1 MKTARLYVDGMYC
14 AACGVEI
21 ERALHAVPG
30 VETAN
35 VSSAED
41 CAVVSYDESRLSVSA
56 IIERIRETGY
66 SAMEY
71 SYGSMAK
78 VKEQKVKRLF
88 QKVLLSL
95 LMTAPLASGIPL
107 PLKAVLATAVQFYIG
122 AEFYRD
128 AYYAIKNR
136 TLNMSFMVAFST
148 TCIYLYSLTAFL
160 RGDTGQIYFDSSALI
175 ITMVLT
181 GRLIEARLN
190 ARTGSVLEQL
200 HARLPQTARAVTD
213 GKEELVELSALNAGS
228 TIRIEEGER
237 VPLDAVIVSGEAL
250 LDESM
255 LTGEAEPKAKG
266 PGDALFA
273 GTRNTQGSCVAEVT
287 ADAEHTVLSG
297 ILSRI
302 SRSLSTKSHLQN
314 LTDKAI
320 RIFCPAV
327 IGIALAA
334 GLLWAFVL
342 DPGNYA
348 KALKVFV
355 SAVVVACP
363 CALGLAAPMS
373 IEGAVNVAARNGIL
387 LKEAGVVESLAK
399 VNSIGFDKTGTLTEG
414 KFSVTDILLL
424 DAGSADELMLHAA
437 IAEKQSLHPLAA
449 AILRYV
455 GKGPKELP
463 DADRI
468 QSFPGKGVL
477 AYWNGSCIA
486 AGNLTFAAE
495 QGAPPED
502 LDKIRAQLA
511 GQSKSVVV
519 VLKDGA
525 VEGACLLQDGIRPD
539 AKEALEQLQ
548 AAGVRCYMMT
558 GDRKEAAE
566 EAAAQLGMTEWY
578 AELLPEQKAE
588 LLEEQQKQGAAAM
601 VGDGLNDIATLCT
614 ADIGIELNNSDW
626 LASDSA
632 NVAITS
638 GALTK
643 IPMALSIAKRAMHL
657 VRQNLVLSCIYNV
670 AALGVAVCGL
680 LNPVIAAV
688 AMSLSSVSV
697 VLNSQRMRRW
707 NP

>member
-128 AYYAIKNR
+128 AYYAIKNW

-148 TCIYLYSLTAFL
+148 TCIYLYSLAAFL

-250 LDESM
+250 PDESM
-255 LTGEAEPKAKG
+255 LTGEAEPRPKG
-266 PGDALFA
+266 
-273 GTRNTQGSCVAEVT
+273 RVT
-287 ADAEHTVLSG
+287 P
-297 ILSRI
+297 
-302 SRSLSTKSHLQN
+302 SLRAP
-314 LTDKAI
+314 AI
-320 RIFCPAV
+320 RREAV
-327 IGIALAA
+327 
-334 GLLWAFVL
+334 
-342 DPGNYA
+342 
-348 KALKVFV
+348 
-355 SAVVVACP
+355 
-363 CALGLAAPMS
+363 
-373 IEGAVNVAARNGIL
+373 
-387 LKEAGVVESLAK
+387 
-399 VNSIGFDKTGTLTEG
+399 
-414 KFSVTDILLL
+414 
-424 DAGSADELMLHAA
+424 
-437 IAEKQSLHPLAA
+437 
-449 AILRYV
+449 LR
-455 GKGPKELP
+455 
-463 DADRI
+463 R
-468 QSFPGKGVL
+468 
-477 AYWNGSCIA
+477 
-486 AGNLTFAAE
+486 
-495 QGAPPED
+495 
-502 LDKIRAQLA
+502 
-511 GQSKSVVV
+511 
-519 VLKDGA
+519 
-525 VEGACLLQDGIRPD
+525 
-539 AKEALEQLQ
+539 
-548 AAGVRCYMMT
+548 
-558 GDRKEAAE
+558 
-566 EAAAQLGMTEWY
+566 
-578 AELLPEQKAE
+578 
-588 LLEEQQKQGAAAM
+588 
-601 VGDGLNDIATLCT
+601 
-614 ADIGIELNNSDW
+614 
-626 LASDSA
+626 
-632 NVAITS
+632 
-638 GALTK
+638 
-643 IPMALSIAKRAMHL
+643 
-657 VRQNLVLSCIYNV
+657 
-670 AALGVAVCGL
+670 
-680 LNPVIAAV
+680 
-688 AMSLSSVSV
+688 
-697 VLNSQRMRRW
+697 
-707 NP
+707 